1 MAPEIFSGTF
11 SCRSDVWSCG
21 IILCML
27 LIGFNP
33 FRKLKQ
39 EATIWNIEKQ
49 EIDFNAPEWS
59 RASSK
64 VKKLLA
70 KML

>member
-1 MAPEIFSGTF
+1 
-11 SCRSDVWSCG
+11 
-21 IILCML
+21 ML